1 MKKYFLLCLCTIN
14 IGMYAQVAG
23 TPYLMASQQVNVEVL
38 VVGAGGGG
46 GGAAERGDMRGGADG
61 EREAGAEAGG
71 GCGGEAGACTV

>member
-38 VVGAGGGG
+38 AVGAGGGG
-46 GGAAERGDMRGGADG
+46 GGVG
-61 EREAGAEAGG
+61 AGG
-71 GCGGEAGACTV
+71 GGATTDNVVNVKSEEVARLPAASFDLTL